1 MEHKIH
7 PTTHALLCTPSN
19 ALFKLW
25 PDPLPPCPGKR
36 QSLIK
41 DDSKKKKKKGCEITG
56 HIYQSDQ
63 SSHSVQQTTH
73 IRWPC
78 HSNTGSL
85 LLLHLAVEVVVSVFI
100 AKVAS
105 VSSTL
110 TGTLTC
116 TTGLTREPEHT
127 EQQSVTTCKRA
138 AVSDSFF
145 TEVPFFFHPT
155 FFCQMREWK
164 VWGNIWS
171 VYQRT
176 PITWNVRTHSK
187 DSIAQWG

>member
-1 MEHKIH
+1 M
-7 PTTHALLCTPSN
+7 
-19 ALFKLW
+19 
-25 PDPLPPCPGKR
+25 
-36 QSLIK
+36 
-41 DDSKKKKKKGCEITG
+41 
-56 HIYQSDQ
+56 
-63 SSHSVQQTTH
+63 QQTTH

-145 TEVPFFFHPT
+145 TEVPFFFPSD
-155 FFCQMREWK
+155 FFLSNERMKSMGKHLICLSKNTHHMKCENTQ
-164 VWGNIWS
+164 
-171 VYQRT
+171 QRQHCT
-176 PITWNVRTHSK
+176 MGLSTEELFIHTHK
-187 DSIAQWG
+187 IKP